1 MRLPGRRTASPVA
14 IRIAPRRLRCNALL
28 GVAHTHH
35 RGNPLMPPPGHHCNR
50 AALLPSPSL
59 PAPTTHHLRHPLG
72 SRPLAPGLALV
83 GLVPL
88 VSAAEIPELATLPFA
103 DCHCPRQRLASKPGC
118 ASGWRLARRQWRG
131 NWGLVWQWPQ
141 SSGCRSIISECAPE
155 QIPGEHPLIRQRLRA
170 RRPTLPFSGAANGNG

>member
-1 MRLPGRRTASPVA
+1 
-14 IRIAPRRLRCNALL
+14 
-28 GVAHTHH
+28 H
-35 RGNPLMPPPGHHCNR
+35 PP
-50 AALLPSPSL
+50 
-59 PAPTTHHLRHPLG
+59 G
-72 SRPLAPGLALV
+72 SRPLAPRLALV

-88 VSAAEIPELATLPFA
+88 VSAAEIPDLATLPFA

-155 QIPGEHPLIRQRLRA
+155 QIPGEYYLIRQRLRA
-170 RRPTLPFSGAANGNG
+170 RRPTPAFSGAANGIESMMRDSLRGLRCNALLGDAHKHHHCQPLMPLAVDPCIVDRFH